1 MCGDGTNDVGA
12 LKHANVGV
20 SILSNTG
27 VKKKKIKPEGEVL
40 PSPTMTVAG
49 SNAIQNRVRGSNDR
63 VAPANPRDRLLA
75 RQRDTQAQL
84 QKVLREMEEDQVQ
97 IVKLGDA
104 SIAAPFT
111 SKTSSI
117 NCGKFLSLILVD
129 FFSHKSLLI
138 VVVCFCPVVCHII
151 KQGRC
156 TLVTTLQMFKILAL
170 VSERPFVLL
179 FTSDSHH

>member
-27 VKKKKIKPEGEVL
+27 VKKKKVKPEGEAL
-40 PSPTMTVAG
+40 PPPTLTAAG
-49 SNAIQNRVRGSNDR
+49 NNSIQNRVRGMNDR
-63 VAPANPRDRLLA
+63 TAPINPRDRLMS

-84 QKVLREMEEDQVQ
+84 QKVLKEMEEDQVQ

-117 NCGKFLSLILVD
+117 NCG
-129 FFSHKSLLI
+129 
-138 VVVCFCPVVCHII
+138 
-151 KQGRC
+151 
-156 TLVTTLQMFKILAL
+156 
-170 VSERPFVLL
+170 E
-179 FTSDSHH
+179 